1 MRLRALLLALAI
13 VLPFTQRAYALD
25 ELDEP
30 EPQQGVLMQVWNG
43 FNDLN
48 YQPWVT
54 APEGEP
60 CFSGVVPNI
69 EYDWGDAAPAEGCDS
84 EYFLLNYS
92 GYLTVPETGA
102 YEFLAL
108 ADDGWHMTINEQLVN
123 DNWVLKGCGGWWSG
137 PNEGFI
143 QLTAGQSYIL
153 SAWMYEWTGS
163 ACTILYYGSPSNYG
177 VVPTEW
183 LTTMPA
189 VAPTP
194 SPVPTPTQTPE
205 PPPPSPSVAPT
216 PMPEPSVTP
225 PPTPTP
231 TPEPTKEPAP
241 SPEVTNEPTPDPE
254 PSPTSEP
261 PTPEPSPQ
269 ESAEPPPPSPDP
281 TAVPPPE
288 PTQPPLPNL
297 EEAVEAAAVFVG
309 ETVEAAAVFVGETV
323 EAVAEAVSETIGVA
337 TEFVGDFAGNLAA
350 ITTMGDDLDEEE
362 RAAAQPVATAIV
374 VSQIASSAAATAVR
388 SMGSTPPSSG
398 GGGGSGGMDSPKGR
412 RTARNVAKNRS

>member
-25 ELDEP
+25 SADEWDQQIDTNGIITLTNGTILIQGSDNAGPGYPGQNTVTGLTTNSSVGETVSFGWAYWTTDGAVYDRAQMLLNESWVDLAIWNQGGYDPKQQSGSQEVYVTAGGIFGFRIMSIDSCCGAGFLQINNTTWVVGSP
-30 EPQQGVLMQVWNG
+30 EP
-43 FNDLN
+43 
-48 YQPWVT
+48 
-54 APEGEP
+54 
-60 CFSGVVPNI
+60 
-69 EYDWGDAAPAEGCDS
+69 
-84 EYFLLNYS
+84 
-92 GYLTVPETGA
+92 
-102 YEFLAL
+102 
-108 ADDGWHMTINEQLVN
+108 
-123 DNWVLKGCGGWWSG
+123 
-137 PNEGFI
+137 
-143 QLTAGQSYIL
+143 
-153 SAWMYEWTGS
+153 
-163 ACTILYYGSPSNYG
+163 SPS
-177 VVPTEW
+177 
-183 LTTMPA
+183 
-189 VAPTP
+189 
-194 SPVPTPTQTPE
+194 PTPTQTPE
-205 PPPPSPSVAPT
+205 PPSPSPSVAPT
-216 PMPEPSVTP
+216 PTPEPSVE
-225 PPTPTP
+225 PTPTPQP
-231 TPEPTKEPAP
+231 TPEPTPEPPPTPAPTPEPTEEPAP

-269 ESAEPPPPSPDP
+269 ETAEPPPPSPDP

-309 ETVEAAAVFVGETV
+309 ETVEA
-323 EAVAEAVSETIGVA
+323 VAEAVSETIGVA
-337 TEFVGDFAGNLAA
+337 TELAADFADNLAG

-398 GGGGSGGMDSPKGR
+398 GGGGAGGMDSPKGR